1 MAAFEEWIKAII
13 ILTKDDPHG
22 MLSSGERKLLK
33 IQCPKKWGS
42 WLATQ

>member
-1 MAAFEEWIKAII
+1 MAAFEEWIKA

-33 IQCPKKWGS
+33 IQ
-42 WLATQ
+42 A